1 MAKSPILGGFATQNS
16 SDAGDSDALN
26 LCVEVIETRDG
37 IVPGFLFG
45 ASGLDLLD
53 QVGRVG
59 LIGGAVGSGGTGYA
73 FGDVIVLIP
82 IEGGNFGAPRVRVT
96 TLTGSAVTG
105 FDIIDPGDSSG
116 IPSGFTQFSTTGTG
130 TGFILTSP
138 TYDFLG
144 PGRGGLPLNDVLYVV
159 SGPEV
164 ISITANGI
172 HTLCGTIG
180 DETTPV
186 SMFQNKKQLLIV
198 DGVGAWLV
206 PGGLPLTGGVV
217 GPVIGT
223 VNPAGG
229 LYAVNDTILLKAS
242 SGFQSAFPVATVTA
256 VANNPVTD
264 FILPNAGTGY
274 STASNV
280 ATTNIQP
287 HPGGGS
293 GLTINITA
301 VAGEITAASITSGGT
316 NYAANDTGLITVGSQ
331 DAVYRVTSVGGGVV
345 TGFILLNRGT
355 AYAIT
360 AAATTK
366 AAPGIATNVGTGFT
380 VDIAAAGPISG
391 FAVHTG
397 GHGYVVG
404 VAGFIT
410 GGGVNATYLVNRVGP
425 TGSVTGFT
433 ITSPGAISDPAISF
447 TQKSTTGS
455 GAGFTLTSPTYGAF
469 VGLVPIDMPFPNP
482 VMGGVVDGFGVL
494 VFLNSQNIA
503 SSDQEDLSTWQPL
516 NFGVANQSPDNCVT
530 LGVIHDEVYI
540 IKEKNT
546 EIWNDQGLPNFPFG
560 PLSSNHIE
568 SGCIAPFSVALAEEE
583 LIWLSRN
590 DQGEG
595 IVVKASGYSAVPI
608 STQALVAEFQKYP
621 NLGDAIA
628 YARQEGQ
635 HVYYVITFPEADKT
649 WQYDKTSSKLAGFP
663 IWTRL
668 GALDNGQIKRHWGN
682 FFTPFKLS
690 AQPSTTFSA
699 YDPKSVTITSP
710 EVLQT
715 GTGLTGL
722 PSAVST
728 ALLSIWVDL
737 PDADG
742 SGIYFSNQTDDTLG
756 STNPGLLIKIENDT
770 LGTPQLSIA
779 AFDMSNAPI
788 VGAGYAFTNWA
799 AWVNLLISIDTT
811 TQQLQVYA
819 NTIVAGSLVE
829 TLLTPTAISWSSTNP
844 IAPSFT
850 QPWHVSTVP

>member
-1 MAKSPILGGFATQNS
+1 MAKSPILGGFSTQTS
-16 SDAGDSDALN
+16 SDAADNDALN
-26 LCVEVIETRDG
+26 LGLEIIETRDG
-37 IVPGFLFG
+37 IVQGFLFG
-45 ASGLDLLD
+45 TSGLDLLD
-53 QVGRVG
+53 SVGRVS
-59 LIGGAVGSGGTGYA
+59 LTGGTISATGAGYAVGNLITLTPIDGVDFGSPVIRVTEVAISGAGVFTFEVVSGG
-73 FGDVIVLIP
+73 
-82 IEGGNFGAPRVRVT
+82 N
-96 TLTGSAVTG
+96 
-105 FDIIDPGDSSG
+105 SSG
-116 IPSGFTQFSTTGTG
+116 PPSGFTQFATTGGG
-130 TGFILTSP
+130 TGFTLSAP
-138 TYDFLG
+138 TYDVLG
-144 PGRGGLPLNDVLYVV
+144 PGRGALSLNDTLYVV

-164 ISITANGI
+164 WSITANGI
-172 HTLCGTIG
+172 HTLCGSIG

-206 PGGLPLTGGVV
+206 PGGLPLIGGVLA
-217 GPVIGT
+217 
-223 VNPAGG
+223 NGG
-229 LYAVNDTILLKAS
+229 GQYAVNDTIVLKAS
-242 SGFQSAFPVATVTA
+242 SGFQSAYPVATVTT
-256 VANNPVTD
+256 VSNNPVIA
-264 FILPNAGTGY
+264 FKLPNTGTGY
-274 STASNV
+274 ATASNV
-280 ATTNIQP
+280 ATTNLQP
-287 HPGGGS
+287 QPGGGS

-301 VAGEITAASITSGGT
+301 VAGEITAASITSGGA
-316 NYAANDTGLITVGSQ
+316 NYAVNDTGLITTGSQ
-331 DAVYRVTSVGGGVV
+331 DAVYLVTSVTSVMAGVV
-345 TGFILLNRGT
+345 TGFILLNRGS

-360 AAATTK
+360 GAATTK
-366 AAPGIATNVGTGFT
+366 AAPGIATNVG
-380 VDIAAAGPISG
+380 AG
-391 FAVHTG
+391 FAVDITAVSGAITQQSVHFG
-397 GHGYVVG
+397 GRNYVVG
-404 VAGFIT
+404 AAGFINS
-410 GGGVNATYLVNRVGP
+410 GGVNATYQVTAVGP
-425 TGSVTGFT
+425 TGVVIGFT
-433 ITSPGAISDPAISF
+433 ITFPGAIADPALSF
-447 TQKSTTGS
+447 TQKSTSGS
-455 GAGFTLTSPTYGAF
+455 GSGFALTSPSYDIF
-469 VGLVPIDMPFPNP
+469 VGLIPIEMPFPNP

-546 EIWNDQGLPNFPFG
+546 EIWNDQGLANFPFG

-608 STQALVAEFQKYP
+608 STQALVAEFQTYP

-690 AQPSTTFSA
+690 SQPSTTFSA

-715 GTGLTGL
+715 ASGLIGL
-722 PSAVST
+722 PTSFSS
-728 ALLSIWVDL
+728 ALLSIWVDF
-737 PDADG
+737 PDSDG

-819 NTIVAGSLVE
+819 NTIVTGALVE

>member
-1 MAKSPILGGFATQNS
+1 MAKSPILGGFATQTS
-16 SDAGDSDALN
+16 PDAADNDALN
-26 LCVEVIETRDG
+26 LCVEIVETRDG

-45 ASGLDLLD
+45 ASGLDLLNEL
-53 QVGRVG
+53 G
-59 LIGGAVGSGGTGYA
+59 
-73 FGDVIVLIP
+73 P
-82 IEGGNFGAPRVRVT
+82 
-96 TLTGSAVTG
+96 
-105 FDIIDPGDSSG
+105 
-116 IPSGFTQFSTTGTG
+116 
-130 TGFILTSP
+130 
-138 TYDFLG
+138 G
-144 PGRGGLPLNDVLYVV
+144 PGRGGLALNDVLYLA

-164 ISITANGI
+164 WSVGANGTSTI
-172 HTLCGTIG
+172 VGRIG
-180 DETTPV
+180 DQKSPV

-206 PGGLPLTGGVV
+206 PGGLPLTGGVL
-217 GPVIGT
+217 GPVLGS
-223 VNPAGG
+223 VNPGGG
-229 LYAVNDTILLKAS
+229 LYAVNDTIVLKAS
-242 SGFQSAFPVATVTA
+242 SGFQSAYPVATVTA
-256 VANNPVTD
+256 VSNNPVIA
-264 FILPNAGTGY
+264 FKLPNAGTTYTG
-274 STASNV
+274 ASNV
-280 ATTNIQP
+280 ATTAIQP
-287 HPGGGS
+287 QPGGGS

-301 VAGEITAASITSGGT
+301 VAGQITAATVTSGGT
-316 NYAANDTGLITVGSQ
+316 NYAVNDTGLITVGSQ
-331 DAVYRVTSVGGGVV
+331 DAVYRVTTEAAGVV

-355 AYAIT
+355 AYAVI

-366 AAPGIATNVGTGFT
+366 AAPGIATNVGIGFT
-380 VDIAAAGPISG
+380 VDTTASAGPITGS
-391 FAVHTG
+391 AVHTG

-404 VAGFIT
+404 VAGFIA
-410 GGGVNATYLVNRVGP
+410 GGTADATYLVTGVGP
-425 TGSVTGFT
+425 IGSVTGFT
-433 ITSPGAISDPAISF
+433 ITTQGAIADPAISF
-447 TQKSTTGS
+447 TQKSTSGS

-469 VGLVPIDMPFPNP
+469 VGLVPIEMPFPNP

-608 STQALVAEFQKYP
+608 STQALVAEFQTYP

-715 GTGLTGL
+715 ASGLIGL
-722 PSAVST
+722 PSSFSS

-737 PDADG
+737 PDSDG

-799 AWVNLLISIDTT
+799 DWVNLLISIDTT

-819 NTIVAGSLVE
+819 NTIVAGALVE